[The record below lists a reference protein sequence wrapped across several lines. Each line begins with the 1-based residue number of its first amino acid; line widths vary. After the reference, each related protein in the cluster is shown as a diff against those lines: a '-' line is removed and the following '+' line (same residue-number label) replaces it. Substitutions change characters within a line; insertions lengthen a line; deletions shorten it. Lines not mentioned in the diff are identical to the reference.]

1 MLWLICTGLIVFIL
15 LSLKYC
21 WWRPSVG
28 FEHPRVL
35 MYHMISDSQPK
46 QKHRGLRVS
55 PEMFERQIAW
65 LKANDWTFI
74 KASELLTEKAQGDKR
89 VAITFDD
96 GYEDNYSQALPILK
110 KYDACATLYLVTD
123 RHERDWSV
131 SKNAKHNSGD
141 LMREAK
147 LSDAQVAEMLASNV
161 FELGGHTLTHCHLPS
176 VDVGTKTFEINECKK
191 VLSETFAT
199 QVTSFAYPFGHY
211 NDDDVKLCEAADFST
226 AVTTDEG
233 IDTQPNA
240 FRLKRIKVSGKDNFF
255 AFKTRL
261 RIGFR
266 GHI

>member
-1 MLWLICTGLIVFIL
+1 
-15 LSLKYC
+15 
-21 WWRPSVG
+21 
-28 FEHPRVL
+28 
-35 MYHMISDSQPK
+35 
-46 QKHRGLRVS
+46 
-55 PEMFERQIAW
+55 
-65 LKANDWTFI
+65 
-74 KASELLTEKAQGDKR
+74 
-89 VAITFDD
+89 
-96 GYEDNYSQALPILK
+96 
-110 KYDACATLYLVTD
+110 
-123 RHERDWSV
+123 
-131 SKNAKHNSGD
+131 
-141 LMREAK
+141 MREAK
-147 LSDAQVAEMLASNV
+147 LSDAQVVEMLASNV

-176 VDVGTKTFEINECKK
+176 VDVGTKAFEINECKK

-211 NDDDVKLCEAADFST
+211 GDDDVKLCEAADFST